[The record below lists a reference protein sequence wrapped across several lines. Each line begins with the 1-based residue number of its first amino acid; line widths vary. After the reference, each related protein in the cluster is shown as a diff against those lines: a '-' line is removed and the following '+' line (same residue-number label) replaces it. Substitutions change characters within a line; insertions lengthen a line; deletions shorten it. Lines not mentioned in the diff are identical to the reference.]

1 MSAASAILIVP
12 YELTATVSLGNTD
25 CFATHAL
32 ASRVEL
38 CQVSSRQEEWL
49 SSTPG
54 LDSSSLFQP
63 KDIFTVTTYCTINM
77 PYGRGGAGN
86 IEAHEHDKVRVAAD
100 LEANH
105 QAPKSS
111 PETHVPL
118 TDDERK
124 YAHSGRGGSGNYYSP
139 QELSQTGSFSDA
151 HRSHVLGDGT
161 LAPAD
166 ATSMGNTDGAE
177 TSSYIAAQ
185 ASVRPTRTV
194 GRGGAGNFDFGAG
207 VSEEKAARERMDEE
221 QKRKRVQV
229 EVEEKVRHAL
239 AEPARAM
246 LTGEKAY

>member
-1 MSAASAILIVP
+1 
-12 YELTATVSLGNTD
+12 
-25 CFATHAL
+25 
-32 ASRVEL
+32 
-38 CQVSSRQEEWL
+38 
-49 SSTPG
+49 
-54 LDSSSLFQP
+54 
-63 KDIFTVTTYCTINM
+63 M

-221 QKRKRVQV
+221 QKRKRVLGNYATSSTSITSFPQEELIRTLREEIEALKQRRHR
-229 EVEEKVRHAL
+229 EVSPTKKRED
-239 AEPARAM
+239 AM
-246 LTGEKAY
+246 EQ